1 MPLRRS
7 HGKSHHGCTQC
18 KQRRIKCD
26 ETRPCC
32 GSCRK
37 KYIPCTFNSYH
48 PQDLRLWG
56 FSATDPGRENGST
69 ANLPL
74 GDLEL
79 LHHWH
84 TAIALSLAQ
93 NEVLVDVFQT
103 HVPHKGLTYPFLMH
117 SILAISALHL
127 SLESSDSRRQ
137 KYTEIAIRHHS
148 LALSLCA
155 PILSHITPANCHALF
170 ACSLL
175 IASFSFGYQGLNIT
189 LRSMSLSEM
198 IGVFMLL
205 RGTASIVETARP
217 WIEQGDLKPLLKF
230 TRGAQQSQTSK
241 QVNEVHAQLKALLE
255 PQANDGQSKCQSG
268 IPAVVQKSI
277 KQLLDVFDSCV
288 ANENPRTILAWPTVI
303 ESEYLDLVLKK
314 EPMSLVTLAYYGALL
329 HVMVK
334 AWWMEGWGKTM
345 VNLAEGCLDMSLQSA
360 IAWPLAVINNG
371 GSGE

>member
-1 MPLRRS
+1 
-7 HGKSHHGCTQC
+7 
-18 KQRRIKCD
+18 
-26 ETRPCC
+26 
-32 GSCRK
+32 
-37 KYIPCTFNSYH
+37 
-48 PQDLRLWG
+48 
-56 FSATDPGRENGST
+56 
-69 ANLPL
+69 
-74 GDLEL
+74 
-79 LHHWH
+79 
-84 TAIALSLAQ
+84 
-93 NEVLVDVFQT
+93 
-103 HVPHKGLTYPFLMH
+103 
-117 SILAISALHL
+117 
-127 SLESSDSRRQ
+127 
-137 KYTEIAIRHHS
+137 
-148 LALSLCA
+148 
-155 PILSHITPANCHALF
+155 
-170 ACSLL
+170 
-175 IASFSFGYQGLNIT
+175 
-189 LRSMSLSEM
+189 MSLSEM